1 MLNQFE
7 DGVAGPAIR
16 HVDEV
21 ELPSPMTLE
30 RFMLVIRR
38 IFYSNRD
45 IREVSIKKGEAL
57 RVTWVGPEHD
67 SLGIK
72 DAGYDIEEVLSQI
85 NLEEIGTPKW
95 SPARVLGM
103 AALRIE
109 SKGMQVSHMLVGKRS
124 FLWHW
129 VGKHL
134 GIDLTSTNVRFPDR
148 VMGGLL
154 VPDDVIPPDVLILVG
169 STSSVGHLA
178 HAEVGVKITMEMS
191 NG

>member
-1 MLNQFE
+1 MQSQF
-7 DGVAGPAIR
+7 DDAAAGPAVR
-16 HVDEV
+16 HVDV
-21 ELPSPMTLE
+21 VDLPKPMTLE

-45 IREVSIKKGEAL
+45 IRELSIKKGEPL
-57 RVTWVGPEHD
+57 QVTWVGPEHD

-85 NLEEIGTPKW
+85 DLEEIGTPKW

-124 FLWHW
+124 YLWHW

-134 GIDLTSTNVRFPDR
+134 GIDLNSTDVKFPDR

-154 VPDDVIPPDVLILVG
+154 MPDDVIPQDVLILVG
-169 STSSVGHLA
+169 SPSSIGHLA
-178 HAEVGVKITMEMS
+178 NARVGVKITMEIDKA
-191 NG
+191 